1 MSSILGIGGLTI
13 FECPASGF
21 LVGLEVIKQVLKI
34 FLKLSQAGRPQDISL
49 SQIPLAIKT
58 SLLRH
63 LNNMILVYKVM
74 NFCLR

>member
-13 FECPASGF
+13 FECPVSGF
-21 LVGLEVIKQVLKI
+21 LVGLGVIKQVLKI
-34 FLKLSQAGRPQDISL
+34 FHKVSQAGRPQDISL